1 MGVPVQLSQLL
12 TSLLR
17 SRPRSLVG
25 VLVVLALGAYIVF
38 SGSGNPPST
47 PRSNPG
53 GTPSDIGAPEPDLG
67 GESESTAAGTTQAVV
82 LDVVDGDTIVAL
94 VDGVEE
100 RIRYIGIDTP
110 ETEKPDQPLE
120 CYADEATRRNEE
132 LVQGLTVS
140 LEFDQELRD
149 RFGRLLAYVEAAG
162 RKVNEALIGEGFAR
176 TIVVEP
182 NTARIDELARLEA
195 EAGRAG
201 LGLWGACN
209 L

>member
-1 MGVPVQLSQLL
+1 M
-12 TSLLR
+12 
-17 SRPRSLVG
+17 
-25 VLVVLALGAYIVF
+25 LALGAYIVF
-38 SGSGNPPST
+38 SGSGDPSST
-47 PRSNPG
+47 PGSNPG
-53 GTPSDIGAPEPDLG
+53 GAGSDIGAPEPDLG
-67 GESESTAAGTTQAVV
+67 GASELTAAGTTQAVV
-82 LDVVDGDTIVAL
+82 LNVVDGDTIVAL

-100 RIRYIGIDTP
+100 RVRYIGIDTP
-110 ETEKPDQPLE
+110 ETEKPGQPLE

-140 LEFDQELRD
+140 LKFDQELRD

-162 RKVNEALIGEGFAR
+162 REVNEALIGEGFAR